1 MDCPEEHPP
10 GGDSPSIAE
19 ISGGYG
25 YDLPPSPATSVKSLL
40 HEAPRQLALSSV
52 LRTRSMD
59 WDIGVIDAEG
69 ATDPTDSALLLQ
81 LEFATIECDGAA
93 ALVHAQHSLQAI
105 TRGRTRQS
113 RERVSLSAVDDQL
126 AHAARGST
134 NLVWL
139 REGGLSSKCHALDK
153 IGSLGGCHPAE
164 NHPPRC

>member
-1 MDCPEEHPP
+1 
-10 GGDSPSIAE
+10 
-19 ISGGYG
+19 
-25 YDLPPSPATSVKSLL
+25 
-40 HEAPRQLALSSV
+40 
-52 LRTRSMD
+52 MD

-153 IGSLGGCHPAE
+153 IDSLGGCHPAE
-164 NHPPRC
+164 NHPTRC